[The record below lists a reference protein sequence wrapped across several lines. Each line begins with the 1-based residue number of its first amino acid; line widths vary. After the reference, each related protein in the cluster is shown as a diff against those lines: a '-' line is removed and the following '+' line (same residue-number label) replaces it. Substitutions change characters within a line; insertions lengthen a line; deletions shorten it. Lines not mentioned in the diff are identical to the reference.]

1 MRRFILAL
9 TGILVVAFMAGC
21 DTEGSNSNSNSNE
34 DNGGGGGSAGNIW
47 SYYYYA
53 DPDPA
58 FNRVVVMD
66 PASMTEVASVWVPG
80 PSPHSAD
87 RAGFTDRMYIRTT
100 GQKAFDVINARTM
113 SYDKTVALPHKP
125 RAAGA
130 YNKYRNLQL
139 ISGKDQPMVSIIDVA
154 TDSVLGT
161 VGPTVKAGQTISG
174 NCGGNA
180 TGHSTW
186 LDADHFTL
194 LDRYNDVIVV
204 YKVVQNGGGYNF
216 VETDRLPMLTGVHT
230 IDVDVLDKSLTKRVF
245 YAEVEGSRSKNVAPH
260 LMELSY
266 DGNGHLIPGRVTLFP
281 GVTSSDM
288 THHYSISPDGK
299 YIWQPMCLSKQL
311 FVIDRST
318 MQIVKTYPIGLGGG
332 HVNFSPQLNLAIV
345 TNHFDQDVTI
355 INMGTEEVW
364 NVHITDAHEEVNLF
378 IQSHLNWVSPD
389 GRFFYIFATHEGNFI
404 EIDLTNKTVS
414 RTYYTGGTPEQ
425 STS

>member
-1 MRRFILAL
+1 MAL
-9 TGILVVAFMAGC
+9 MSGC
-21 DTEGSNSNSNSNE
+21 DSESSNSNSNDSSSGNS
-34 DNGGGGGSAGNIW
+34 GSKIW

-53 DPDPA
+53 DPDPS

-66 PASMTEVASVWVPG
+66 PVSMTQVGNIPVVG
-80 PSPHSAD
+80 LSPHSAD

-100 GQKAFDVINARTM
+100 GNKSFDVINARTQ
-113 SYDKTVALPHKP
+113 SYEKTVPLPHKP

-154 TDSVLGT
+154 TDTVIGT
-161 VGPTVKAGQTISG
+161 VGPTVKPGQKISG

-180 TGHSTW
+180 TGHSGW

-204 YKVVQNGGGYNF
+204 YKIVQDGGGYNF
-216 VETDRLPMLTGVHT
+216 VETDRLHMQTGVHT
-230 IDVDVLDKSLTKRVF
+230 LDVDVPDKSLTKRVF
-245 YAEVEGSRSKNVAPH
+245 YAEVEGSTAKNVAPH
-260 LMELSY
+260 LVELTY
-266 DGNGHLIPGRVTLFP
+266 DGNGHLIPGRVTVFP

-288 THHYSISPDGK
+288 THHYGISPDGRQ
-299 YIWQPMCLSKQL
+299 IWQPMCLSRQL
-311 FVIDRST
+311 FVIDTST
-318 MQIVKTYPIGLGGG
+318 MQIIKTYPIGYGGG
-332 HVNFSPQLNLAIV
+332 HVNFSAQLNLAIV
-345 TNHFDQDVTI
+345 TNHFDHDVTI
-355 INMGTEEVW
+355 IDKATDQVW
-364 NVHITDAHEEVNLF
+364 NVQINEDPEENGLF

-389 GRFFYIFATHEGNFI
+389 GRFFYIFATHDGTFV
-404 EIDLTNKTVS
+404 EIDLVNKKVS